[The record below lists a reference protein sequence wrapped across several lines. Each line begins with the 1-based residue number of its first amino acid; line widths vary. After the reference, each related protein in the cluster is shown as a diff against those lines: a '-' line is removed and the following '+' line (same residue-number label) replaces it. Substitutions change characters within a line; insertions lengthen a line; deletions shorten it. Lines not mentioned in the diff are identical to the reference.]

1 MPDFSWLEGQLTPH
15 AMRVLQV
22 ATENSEQ
29 RQQFFLGVEHIF
41 WGLLEV
47 SPDVL
52 KRLLAG
58 SNLPL
63 TELSSSLNQEM
74 NLHYRRD
81 WVEGIKVTPR
91 AWRILKIAVDEAK
104 REGKKQLDPR
114 HLLRAVLQEGQS
126 VPVRILEK
134 KGLSTETLLLN
145 LRGAEQAKADVLVL
159 PAALRNWCYDLT
171 TLAEDGK
178 LPPVLG
184 RESEIRRLI
193 EILLVPEGP
202 SNPLLTGF
210 AGVGKTAIVEGLA
223 QKLAVNTEDVPGRL
237 QQCRIISLSMNSI
250 SSGTM
255 FRGSLEA
262 RMKQVIDFFTQHRDR
277 AILFIDE
284 IHTVVRAGVVDALL
298 APLARGEIRLI
309 GATTTP
315 LYNRLIR
322 EDEALNRRFTQVDV
336 EEPPLETVEKILYSL
351 KERYVEQCDIRIS
364 DEAIAKA
371 IELSPRY
378 VMSQKLP
385 HKAKHWLTLAVP
397 KAELDT
403 RNEVNAE
410 DVMRVISEQAK
421 IPVEMIQRTPKRLE
435 RMQEVLKQR
444 VIGQDSALAALHQ
457 WMTGRLGPVPQRNP
471 TAPNG
476 VFLFLGPTGVGK
488 TETAKA
494 LAEFLF
500 GKESRMIRFDMSEYQ
515 DNLAYIRL
523 IGHGRG
529 IVGSE
534 QGGLLTEKIKKTPY
548 TVLLLD
554 EIEKAHPNVLR
565 LFLQAFDEGWM
576 TDGLGNTVYFSDVT
590 MIMTSNLGSHLFKPE
605 RPIGFPGEETER
617 DLIKLREE
625 VIQFAKARMSP
636 ELFNRL
642 DDVRVFDPLSP
653 ESIKEIASLLFE
665 KLKERIAPDG
675 KKLVIEAAAI
685 ELVAKVGYDPIYGA
699 RELERAFLRLV
710 ENRLN
715 GCYSEASQFTVK
727 VVAEDIVVEPV
738 KAVVEKCEE
747 DGRIHV

>member
-1 MPDFSWLEGQLTPH
+1 
-15 AMRVLQV
+15 MRVLQI

-41 WGLLEV
+41 WGLLQV
-47 SPDVL
+47 VPDLL
-52 KRLLAG
+52 KQLLEG
-58 SNLPL
+58 SNFPL
-63 TELSSSLNQEM
+63 TELRSSLDQEM
-74 NLHYRRD
+74 NLHYSRD
-81 WVEGIKVTPR
+81 WKEGIKVTPR
-91 AWRILKIAVDEAK
+91 ASRILKIAVDEAK
-104 REGKKQLDPR
+104 REGREQLDPR
-114 HLLRAVLQEGQS
+114 HLLGAVLHEGQS
-126 VPVRILEK
+126 VPVRILEGR
-134 KGLSTETLLLN
+134 GLSTETLLLN
-145 LRGAEQAKADVLVL
+145 LRGAKQAKVDALVL

-171 TLAEDGK
+171 ALAEDSMF
-178 LPPVLG
+178 PPVLG
-184 RESEIRRLI
+184 REDEIRRLV
-193 EILLVPEGP
+193 EILLVPEGS

-223 QKLAVNTEDVPGRL
+223 QKLALDIEGIPERL
-237 QQCRIISLSMNSI
+237 RQCRIISLSMNSI

-262 RMKQVIDFFTQHRDR
+262 RMKQVTDFFTQHRDR

-284 IHTVVRAGVVDALL
+284 IHSIVRAGVVDALL

-315 LYNRLIR
+315 LYNTLIR
-322 EDEALNRRFTQVDV
+322 ENEALNRRFTQVDV

-351 KERYVEQCDIRIS
+351 KERYVEQCGIRIS

-397 KAELDT
+397 KAELDA
-403 RNEVNAE
+403 RSEVNAE
-410 DVMRVISEQAK
+410 DVIRVISEQAK
-421 IPVEMIQRTPKRLE
+421 IPVEMIQRTPKRME
-435 RMQEVLKQR
+435 RMQEVLTRR
-444 VIGQDSALAALHQ
+444 VIGQDRALTSLHEG
-457 WMTGRLGPVPQRNP
+457 MTGKLGPVPQKNP

-500 GKESRMIRFDMSEYQ
+500 GNESRMIRFDMSEYQ
-515 DNLAYIRL
+515 DNLSYIRL
-523 IGHGRG
+523 IGQGRG

-554 EIEKAHPNVLR
+554 EIEKAHPDVLR

-590 MIMTSNLGSHLFKPE
+590 MIMTSNLGSHLFEKPE
-605 RPIGFPGEETER
+605 RPIGFADEDIETSHVN
-617 DLIKLREE
+617 LREK
-625 VIQFAKARMSP
+625 VMQYAKASMSP

-642 DDVRVFDPLSP
+642 DDVLVFDPLSS

-665 KLKERIAPDG
+665 KLKERIALDG
-675 KKLVIEAAAI
+675 KEILVNDAAI
-685 ELVAKVGYDPIYGA
+685 ELVATMGYDPRYGA
-699 RELERAFLRLV
+699 RELARAFLRLV

-715 GCYSEASQFTVK
+715 GCYSESSQFTVK
-727 VVAEDIVVEPV
+727 VVAEDIVVAPV
-738 KAVVEKCEE
+738 KVVVENREEE
-747 DGRIHV
+747 DGRVYV

>member
-1 MPDFSWLEGQLTPH
+1 M
-15 AMRVLQV
+15 LQV

-41 WGLLEV
+41 WGLLQV
-47 SPDVL
+47 APDVL

-58 SNLPL
+58 SDFSLA
-63 TELSSSLNQEM
+63 ELRSSLNQEM
-74 NLHYRRD
+74 NSHYRHD
-81 WVEGIKVTPR
+81 WEEGVKVTPR
-91 AWRILKIAVDEAK
+91 ASRILKMALDSAK
-104 REGKKQLDPR
+104 REGKEQLDPR
-114 HLLRAVLQEGQS
+114 HLLGAVLQEGRS
-126 VPVRILEK
+126 IPVRILQGR
-134 KGLSTETLLLN
+134 GLSTETLLLN
-145 LRGAEQAKADVLVL
+145 LRGAEQAEADILML
-159 PAALRNWCYDLT
+159 PSALRNWCYDLT

-178 LPPVLG
+178 LPPVVG
-184 RESEIRRLI
+184 RESEIKRLV

-223 QKLAVNTEDVPGRL
+223 QKLALNSEDVPERL
-237 QQCRIISLSMNSI
+237 RQCRIISLSMNSLT
-250 SSGTM
+250 SGTM
-255 FRGSLEA
+255 LRGSLEE
-262 RMKQVIDFFTQHRDR
+262 RIRKVVDFFTQHRDR

-315 LYNRLIR
+315 LYNRFIR
-322 EDEALNRRFTQVDV
+322 DDDALNRRFTQVDV
-336 EEPPLETVEKILYSL
+336 EELPIEIVEKILYSI
-351 KERYVEQCDIRIS
+351 KERYVEQCGIRIS
-364 DEAIAKA
+364 DEAIAKV

-378 VMSQKLP
+378 VMSQRLP

-397 KAELDT
+397 KAELGA
-403 RNEVNAE
+403 RGEVNAE
-410 DVMRVISEQAK
+410 DVVQVVSEQTR
-421 IPVEMIQRTPKRLE
+421 IPMDIIQRTPKRIN
-435 RMQEVLKQR
+435 RMAEVLKRR
-444 VIGQDSALAALHQ
+444 VIGQDRVLASLYETV
-457 WMTGRLGPVPQRNP
+457 TGKLGPVPQRNP

-500 GKESRMIRFDMSEYQ
+500 GRESQMIRFDMSEYQ

-554 EIEKAHPNVLR
+554 EIEKAHPNVLQ

-576 TDGLGNTVYFSDVT
+576 TDGLGNTVYFSDAT
-590 MIMTSNLGSHLFKPE
+590 IIMTSNLGSQLFKPE
-605 RPIGFPGEETER
+605 TTIGFTGEEAER
-617 DLIKLREE
+617 NIERRHAK
-625 VIQFAKARMSP
+625 VIEYAKTRIAP
-636 ELFNRL
+636 ELFNRI
-642 DDVRVFDPLSP
+642 DDVLVFDPLSP
-653 ESIKEIASLLFE
+653 ESIREIARLLLD
-665 KLKERIAPDG
+665 KLKERIARDG
-675 KKLVIEAAAI
+675 KKITLDRAVI
-685 ELVAKVGYDPIYGA
+685 ELVAKKGYDPLYGA
-699 RELERAFLRLV
+699 RELERAFRRLV
-710 ENRLN
+710 EYRLN
-715 GCYSEASQFTVK
+715 SCYLEASEFAVK
-727 VVAEDIVVEPV
+727 ADAEDVVVEPV
-738 KAVVEKCEE
+738 KAVVEKRDA